1 MATLTGKDGAVYI
14 GATAIAE
21 VRDWSIETSSEM
33 VTDTVMGD
41 SWVTNKPTLK
51 SWTTSVN
58 CYWDSADAG
67 QTLLVEGAEVV
78 INLYPSG
85 NTSSQVYYT
94 GSVIVASV
102 SKSASF
108 DGMIEVSFSGTG
120 NGALTED
127 TVA

>member
-21 VRDWSIETSSEM
+21 VRDWSIVTSSEM

-67 QTLLVEGAEVV
+67 QASLVEGAEVV

-120 NGALTED
+120 TGALTED